1 MKVKKDYGKVVVYWL
16 DNPYWFKGMWID
28 RCIKLKQ

>member
-16 DNPYWFKGMWID
+16 DAPYWHKGMWID
-28 RCIKLKQ
+28 VCIKIK